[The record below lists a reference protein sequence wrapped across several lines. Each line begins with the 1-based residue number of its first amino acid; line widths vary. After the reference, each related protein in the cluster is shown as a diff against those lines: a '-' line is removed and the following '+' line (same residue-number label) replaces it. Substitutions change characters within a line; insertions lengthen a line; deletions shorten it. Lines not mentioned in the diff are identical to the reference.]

1 MADKQIL
8 AMDADGTWVLA
19 YDDLQWVVQ
28 KRQRQPTR
36 KSSGFEAVTFPGRVS
51 TIWRTVRERHITV
64 TATASA
70 TLTAWSASHREWLTG
85 LQNGV
90 DVSASAAWS

>member
-1 MADKQIL
+1 MADTPIL
-8 AMDADGTWVLA
+8 ALDADGKWRLA
-19 YDDLQWVVQ
+19 YDNLQWVVQ
-28 KRQRQPTR
+28 IRRRQPTG
-36 KSSGFEAVTFPGRVS
+36 KSSGFEAVAFPGHVR

-70 TLTAWSASHREWLTG
+70 TLTAWSASHRDWLTG